1 VRHDGLRHVVLA
13 HLSEINNTPEC
24 ALSVVSQG
32 LGPCR
37 AELTVA
43 LQGQPT
49 ELIHLPRDDQRP
61 A

>member
-1 VRHDGLRHVVLA
+1 VVLA

-24 ALSVVSQG
+24 ALSVVAQG

-43 LQGQPT
+43 LQDRPG
-49 ELIHLPRDDQRP
+49 ELIRLRRDDGTE
-61 A
+61 